1 MMNKA
6 VSSKSVESVWRWR
19 ETQED
24 YYVVTFLLSPY
35 RRQKEKINLKGS
47 GDISLILRFC
57 PYFETMIL
65 L

>member
-1 MMNKA
+1 MSTPMMNKA

-35 RRQKEKINLKGS
+35 RRQKE
-47 GDISLILRFC
+47 
-57 PYFETMIL
+57 
-65 L
+65 